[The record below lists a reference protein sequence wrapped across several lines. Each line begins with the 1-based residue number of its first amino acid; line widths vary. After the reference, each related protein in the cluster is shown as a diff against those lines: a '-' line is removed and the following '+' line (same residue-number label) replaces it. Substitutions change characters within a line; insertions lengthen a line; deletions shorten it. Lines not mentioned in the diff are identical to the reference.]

1 MKQIFR
7 NNRLVAIALMTVFS
21 LAAVPTLANDGGSE
35 TVTRLNYIGTLND
48 HQQFLLK
55 VTGDEANNEFII
67 IIRDETGNQIYKEN
81 IKSENFTKKFL
92 FNTDELNYSSLLFEV
107 VNRKTKK
114 SVIYEISSNISL
126 VKNIEVTQVK

>member
-92 FNTDELNYSSLLFEV
+92 FNTDELNHSSLLFEV